1 MSVNSSKMRREIA
14 FVKALLAGKSAYL
27 SGADLFKIELC
38 NRYISLS
45 LSQVKNLASDGV
57 ISFISGKVKANS
69 QSKNWL
75 KRKLADEQECFAMQH
90 QNIKIDASAKRV
102 NLNESPLSRLS
113 VAQNKRE
120 AFLKPYHVEAGKRFA
135 LIYQRT
141 KLQKRISMDY
151 QQVSSMSSNKFLS
164 SEIDISDMAIDAR
177 KQMDRALENL
187 PADCASIIIDVCG
200 MEKGLQL
207 VESERGWPARSAKL
221 VLRIGL
227 EQLAIGFGL
236 SQLAIGSG
244 FNRVGYSRERA

>member
-1 MSVNSSKMRREIA
+1 MRREIA
-14 FVKALLAGKSAYL
+14 FVKALLARKTACF
-27 SGADLFKIELC
+27 SGDDLFKIDLC
-38 NRYISLS
+38 NRIISLS
-45 LSQVKNLASDGV
+45 LSQVKKLASDGV
-57 ISFISGKVKANS
+57 VSFTSGEVKANA

-75 KRKLADEQECFAMQH
+75 KRKMADEQECFTMQH
-90 QNIKIDASAKRV
+90 QNIKFDVSGKRV

-113 VAQNKRE
+113 VAQKNRE

-141 KLQKRISMDY
+141 QLQKRISMDY
-151 QQVSSMSSNKFLS
+151 GQVGGLSSNKSFS
-164 SEIDISDMAIDAR
+164 SELDISDMAIDAR

-187 PADCASIIIDVCG
+187 PEDCASIIIDVCG

-236 SQLAIGSG
+236 SELAVGSG
-244 FNRVGYSRERA
+244 FSKMGYTRELA